1 MRSRPFEST
10 RIIDGVPKA
19 RAKSPLESAP
29 REKIPRRLEP
39 MLAKPGEVPESES
52 DEWAYEIKW
61 DGIRALGY
69 ADHGAWSMLSRRLED
84 VSARYP
90 ELAAIAEA
98 LGDHSAILDGEVVAL
113 DAEGRPRFQL
123 IQSRMGLST
132 PTAVQARMKE
142 QPVDYVIFDLL
153 HLDGRRV
160 RDLPY
165 LQRRELL
172 EGLGLDGPRW
182 RTPRFRRDGGS
193 DLLEA
198 ARRQGLEGIVAKRC
212 DSPYR
217 PGKRTGEWIK
227 TRVWRRQEF
236 VIGGYIPGEGR
247 RSKRVGSLL
256 VGYYDKRRSELRKGQ
271 RQTLHF
277 AGGVGSGL
285 NEKQIDFLTKELHA
299 RERPDSPFG
308 VGAPTGPKARFAIW
322 CDPELVC
329 EVSWTEWTND
339 GTLRQPAF
347 KGLRDDKDPREVVK
361 EF

>member
-1 MRSRPFEST
+1 MPSR
-10 RIIDGVPKA
+10 
-19 RAKSPLESAP
+19 LSA
-29 REKIPRRLEP
+29 
-39 MLAKPGEVPESES
+39 MLAKPGEVPESDGE
-52 DEWAYEIKW
+52 DWGYEIKW

-69 ADHGAWSMLSRRLED
+69 ADHGKWCMLSRRLED
-84 VSARYP
+84 VSVRYP
-90 ELAAIAEA
+90 ELEPIAEA
-98 LGDHSAILDGEVVAL
+98 LKGHSAILDGEVVAL
-113 DAEGRPRFQL
+113 DDEGRPRFQL
-123 IQSRMGLST
+123 IQSRMGLSS
-132 PTAVQARMKE
+132 AGMIQARVKQ

-153 HLDGRRV
+153 HLDGHCV

-165 LQRRELL
+165 VQRRELL
-172 EGLGLDGPRW
+172 QELGLDGPRW
-182 RTPRFRRDGGS
+182 RTPRYRHGGGA

-247 RSKRVGSLL
+247 RAKRVGSLL
-256 VGYYDKRRSELRKGQ
+256 VGYYDGRRSELGEGE

-285 NEKQIDFLTKELHA
+285 KEDDLEFLTRELHE
-299 RERPDSPFG
+299 REVPESPFD
-308 VGAPTGPKARFAIW
+308 VGKPTGPKARLAVW
-322 CDPELVC
+322 CEPELVC
-329 EVSWTEWTND
+329 EVSWTEWTNE

-347 KGLRDDKDPREVVK
+347 KGMRDDKDPREVVK

>member
-1 MRSRPFEST
+1 
-10 RIIDGVPKA
+10 VPKA
-19 RAKSPLESAP
+19 KTESPLEDAP
-29 REKIPRRLEP
+29 TEKMPSKLDA
-39 MLAKPGEVPESES
+39 MLAKPGQVPESDS
-52 DEWAYEIKW
+52 NEWAYEIKW
-61 DGIRALGY
+61 DGVRVLGY
-69 ADHGAWSMLSRRLED
+69 ADRGRWCMLSRRLED

-90 ELAAIAEA
+90 ELEAIAEA

-113 DAEGRPRFQL
+113 DEEGRPRFQL
-123 IQSRMGLST
+123 IQSRMGLTS
-132 PTAVQARMKE
+132 PAAVKAKAKQ

-153 HLDGRRV
+153 HLDGRCV

-182 RTPRFRRDGGS
+182 RTPRYRHGGGA

-198 ARRQGLEGIVAKRC
+198 ARRQGLEGIVSKRC

-236 VIGGYIPGEGR
+236 VIGGYIPGEGSR
-247 RSKRVGSLL
+247 AKRVGSVL
-256 VGYYDKRRSELRKGQ
+256 VGYYDKRHSELGKGKK
-271 RQTLHF
+271 QTLRF

-285 NEKQIDFLTKELHA
+285 KESDLDFLTKELRK
-299 RERPDSPFG
+299 RERADSPFD
-308 VGAPTGPKARFAIW
+308 VGHPTGPKARFAVW
-322 CDPELVC
+322 CEPALVC
-329 EVSWTEWTND
+329 EVSWTEWTNE

-347 KGLRDDKDPREVVK
+347 KGMRDDKDPREVVK

>member
-1 MRSRPFEST
+1 M
-10 RIIDGVPKA
+10 
-19 RAKSPLESAP
+19 P
-29 REKIPRRLEP
+29 RKLDP
-39 MLAKPGEVPESES
+39 MLAKPGQVPQSDS

-61 DGIRALGY
+61 DGVRVLGY
-69 ADHGAWSMLSRRLED
+69 ADGGKWCMLSRRLED
-84 VSARYP
+84 VSRRYP
-90 ELAAIAEA
+90 ELEAIADA

-113 DAEGRPRFQL
+113 DEQGRPRFQL
-123 IQSRMGLST
+123 IQSRMGLTS
-132 PTAVQARMKE
+132 PAAVKAKMKQ

-153 HLDGRRV
+153 HLDGRCV
-160 RDLPY
+160 RELPY

-182 RTPRFRRDGGS
+182 RTPGYRLDGGP

-198 ARRQGLEGIVAKRC
+198 ARRQGLEGIVSKRS

-247 RSKRVGSLL
+247 RAKRVGSLL
-256 VGYYDKRRSELRKGQ
+256 VGYYDRRESELGKGQ
-271 RQTLHF
+271 AQQLHF

-285 NEKQIDFLTKELHA
+285 KEDDLDYLTKELGK
-299 RERPDSPFG
+299 RERSESPFE
-308 VGAPTGPKARFAIW
+308 VGRPSGPKARFAVW

-329 EVSWTEWTND
+329 EVSWTEWTNE

-347 KGLRDDKDPREVVK
+347 KGMRDDKDPREVVK

>member
-1 MRSRPFEST
+1 MPS
-10 RIIDGVPKA
+10 
-19 RAKSPLESAP
+19 
-29 REKIPRRLEP
+29 RLEP
-39 MLAKPGEVPESES
+39 MLAKPGEVPAS
-52 DEWAYEIKW
+52 DGDDWAYEIKW
-61 DGIRALGY
+61 DGVRVLGY
-69 ADHGAWSMLSRRLED
+69 ADHGRWCMLSRRGED

-90 ELAAIAEA
+90 ELEPIAEA
-98 LGDHSAILDGEVVAL
+98 LRDRAAILDGEVVAL
-113 DAEGRPRFQL
+113 DDEGRPRFQL
-123 IQSRMGLST
+123 IQSRMGLTS
-132 PTAVQARMKE
+132 PAQIKARVKQ

-160 RDLPY
+160 RELPY
-165 LQRRELL
+165 TQRRELL
-172 EGLGLDGPRW
+172 EGLGLEGPRW
-182 RTPRFRRDGGS
+182 RTPRYRLGGGP

-247 RSKRVGSLL
+247 RAERVGSLL
-256 VGYYDKRRSELRKGQ
+256 VGYYDKRRSELGKGK

-285 NEKQIDFLTKELHA
+285 NEKQIDFLTKELRR
-299 RERPDSPFG
+299 RERDASPFD
-308 VGAPTGPKARFAIW
+308 VGEPAGPKAKLAVW
-322 CDPELVC
+322 CEPELVC
-329 EVSWTEWTND
+329 EVSWTEWTNE

-347 KGLRDDKDPREVVK
+347 KGMRDDKDPREVVR
-361 EF
+361 ETA

>member
-1 MRSRPFEST
+1 MPSN
-10 RIIDGVPKA
+10 ID
-19 RAKSPLESAP
+19 
-29 REKIPRRLEP
+29 P
-39 MLAKPGEVPESES
+39 MLAKPGDVPESNL

-61 DGIRALGY
+61 DGVRVLGY
-69 ADHGAWSMLSRRLED
+69 ADHGKWSMLSRRLED

-90 ELAAIAEA
+90 ELEAIAEA
-98 LGDHSAILDGEVVAL
+98 VRDHAAILDGEVVAL
-113 DAEGRPRFQL
+113 DDEGRPRFQL
-123 IQSRMGLST
+123 IQSRMGLTS
-132 PTAVQARMKE
+132 PAAVKAKMKE

-172 EGLGLDGPRW
+172 EGLGLDGPGW
-182 RTPRFRRDGGS
+182 RIPRYRLSGGP

-236 VIGGYIPGEGR
+236 VIGGYIPGEGSR
-247 RSKRVGSLL
+247 AKRVGSLL
-256 VGYYDKRRSELRKGQ
+256 VGYYDGRASELRRGQ
-271 RQTLHF
+271 KQALRF

-285 NEKQIDFLTKELHA
+285 KEGDLNFLTRELHK
-299 RERPDSPFG
+299 REHPDSPFD
-308 VGAPTGPKARFAIW
+308 VGAPAGPKARFAVW
-322 CDPELVC
+322 CEPELVC
-329 EVSWTEWTND
+329 EVSWTEWTNE

-347 KGLRDDKDPREVVK
+347 KGMRDDKDPREVVK